1 LLKMG
6 IDWISG
12 YVTPGQQRPHG
23 RVFWVRAGPL
33 SRRVVAFMNGQVR
46 PRAMASPD
54 ELAEP
59 LVLAAFRVDRR
70 PSGSLCIRTIHCP

>member
-1 LLKMG
+1 
-6 IDWISG
+6 
-12 YVTPGQQRPHG
+12 
-23 RVFWVRAGPL
+23 
-33 SRRVVAFMNGQVR
+33 VR

-70 PSGSLCIRTIHCP
+70 PSGSLCIRTICCP